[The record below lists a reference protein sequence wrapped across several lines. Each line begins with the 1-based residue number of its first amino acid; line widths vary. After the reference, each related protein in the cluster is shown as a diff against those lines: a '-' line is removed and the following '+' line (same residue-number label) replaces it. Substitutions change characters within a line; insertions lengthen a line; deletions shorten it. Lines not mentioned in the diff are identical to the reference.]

1 MRLLLLLVPIWLL
14 HPVTAQAADDA
25 GASAGAGYFNAYLQ
39 QNHSASQSNGDL
51 AASAT
56 SSSVTYAYDP
66 QCVRG
71 SGLTDAFYGCGE
83 QQTCG
88 QDGALYNVWAQT
100 PDGLSTLAGTYC
112 DEPTVAAPVA
122 VLTPERILEA
132 FRRVPLP
139 TTPLEVQPPGGR
151 TLVNFDTI
159 LHTDAEPF
167 RESVQL
173 LNRTVEFDIEPSEFT
188 WSLGDGTSFTTTD
201 PGRAW
206 REGLSMSEYVSHRY
220 EKAGDVDLQLTTTW
234 SARWRVGGGP
244 WRPVQGTVDTTSPP
258 VSLDVVTARP
268 QLVSYD

>member
-1 MRLLLLLVPIWLL
+1 MRAVALASALLL
-14 HPVTAQAADDA
+14 AAAFPGFADTEVEA
-25 GASAGAGYFNAYLQ
+25 GSNEFHASAQTSTAPSTSAPGAPI
-39 QNHSASQSNGDL
+39 ASSDNQVRLVYEPVCS
-51 AASAT
+51 
-56 SSSVTYAYDP
+56 
-66 QCVRG
+66 RG
-71 SGLTDAFYGCGE
+71 SGAGPEVYYGCGGTE
-83 QQTCG
+83 SCG
-88 QDGALYNVWAQT
+88 QDGELHLVTAVSPTDSVPQGTICFEAGVT
-100 PDGLSTLAGTYC
+100 PPP
-112 DEPTVAAPVA
+112 E
-122 VLTPERILEA
+122 VLTPGRILEA

-201 PGRAW
+201 PGRTW

-220 EKAGDVDLQLTTTW
+220 EEAGDVDLQLTTTW